1 MKRGYGRF
9 LGNIQKCIN
18 LTGMLFLKYL
28 LSKKYICENLF
39 VFEKSAL
46 DRPNAHYS

>member
-9 LGNIQKCIN
+9 LGNRKRYKFYEHA
-18 LTGMLFLKYL
+18 FLNYL
-28 LSKKYICENLF
+28 LSKKYVYENLY
-39 VFEKSAL
+39 VFEKSVL